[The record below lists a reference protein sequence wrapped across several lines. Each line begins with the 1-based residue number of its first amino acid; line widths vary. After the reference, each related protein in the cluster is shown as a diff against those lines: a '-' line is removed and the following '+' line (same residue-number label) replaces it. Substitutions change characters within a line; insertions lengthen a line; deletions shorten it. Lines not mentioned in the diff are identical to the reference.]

1 MRAGAPAWRTK
12 GESIMAISL
21 VDLKAQYRSIQSDID
36 AAIRRVVEN
45 TSFILGK
52 EVQAFEQAF
61 AQYCGADHCIGV
73 SSGTAALHLALRAAG
88 IGPGDEVITSP
99 FTFVATAEAI
109 WMAGARPVFVDIH
122 PRYYCIHPDLIERA
136 ITPRTKAIMPVHLYG
151 QPADMGP
158 IMDIARRHQ
167 LLVIEDAAQA
177 HGAEYHGRR
186 TGTLGDIA
194 GFSFY
199 PGKNLGAYGDAGA
212 VVTNNAELAERVRML
227 RDHGRRSKY
236 EHEILGYGER
246 LDALQ
251 AAILAAKLPHLEA
264 WTERRRALAHRYH
277 QLLAGVPVELPEEM
291 PGTRMVYHIYAI
303 RTSHRDALLQHLN
316 AQGIGAGIHYPI
328 PLHLQPSLRYLGYQP
343 GDFPEAERA
352 SQEVL
357 SLPLYPEMTD
367 EQQDMIVEAIRQ
379 FFP

>member
-1 MRAGAPAWRTK
+1 
-12 GESIMAISL
+12 MAIPL
-21 VDLKAQYRSIQSDID
+21 VDLKAQYRSIQPDID

-88 IGPGDEVITSP
+88 ISPGDEVITSP

-151 QPADMGP
+151 QPADMDP

-251 AAILAAKLPHLEA
+251 AAILAAKLPHLET
-264 WTERRRALAHRYH
+264 WTERRRALARRYH
-277 QLLAGVPVELPEEM
+277 QLLVGAPVELPEEM
-291 PGTRMVYHIYAI
+291 SGTRMVYHIYAI

>member
-1 MRAGAPAWRTK
+1 MAHEK
-12 GESIMAISL
+12 GESIMAIPL

-151 QPADMGP
+151 QPADMDP

-186 TGTLGDIA
+186 TGILGDIA

-264 WTERRRALAHRYH
+264 WTERRRALAQRYH
-277 QLLAGVPVELPEEM
+277 RLLAEVPVELPEEM

-303 RTSHRDALLQHLN
+303 RTPRRDALLQHLN
-316 AQGIGAGIHYPI
+316 AQGIGAGVHYPI

-379 FFP
+379 FFH

>member
-1 MRAGAPAWRTK
+1 
-12 GESIMAISL
+12 MAIPL
-21 VDLKAQYRSIQSDID
+21 VDLKAQYRSIQPDID

-151 QPADMGP
+151 QPADMDP

-251 AAILAAKLPHLEA
+251 AAILAAKLPHLET
-264 WTERRRALAHRYH
+264 WTERRRALARRYH
-277 QLLAGVPVELPEEM
+277 QLLVGAPVELPEEM

>member
-1 MRAGAPAWRTK
+1 
-12 GESIMAISL
+12 MAIPL